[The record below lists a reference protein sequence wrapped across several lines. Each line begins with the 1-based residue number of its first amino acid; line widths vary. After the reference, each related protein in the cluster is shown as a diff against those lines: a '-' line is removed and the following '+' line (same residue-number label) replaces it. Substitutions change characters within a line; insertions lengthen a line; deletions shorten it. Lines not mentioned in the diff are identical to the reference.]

1 MPPNTRPNARP
12 HPTGSPPGVRLGSV
26 GIGRLAVRNL
36 VAYKRRVAGLVLAV
50 VLGTAFLS
58 GALILSDTVKS
69 SITGLIRDNGAGT
82 DVVVRNATDVT
93 DEPGTTRA
101 AIPGGTADLVRGVPG
116 VAAAEP
122 VVVGYGQLVGKDGD
136 MLTGNGPRIAGNWVG
151 DPALNPYTLAE
162 GRAPQAPDEVVVD
175 RASAKQG
182 DLEPGDR
189 ITVLTPSPVPVTVV
203 GVARFGDADAFGGS
217 SYTGFTLEGAL
228 AHVARDPGQ
237 ISSVSVR
244 LDEGTDQEAAAAA
257 IQRVLPPGVQA
268 LPGSDATQEQV
279 DAVSS
284 GFLDIFRTFLSA
296 FAAIALVVAAFSINH
311 TFSVVTAQR
320 MREAALL
327 RALGASRR
335 QIRAQAIGEAALI
348 GVVASVVGLMAGLG
362 LAAGLKAMFAAFGFA
377 FPVDGLVFR
386 AETAM
391 IVLPVGI
398 VVTILSALVPAV
410 RGSRVPPIAALRTS
424 AAESAGVPALRT
436 GAGAVLTAA
445 GITLTVLADGVWLLA
460 AAALASLAGVLLVAP
475 VVVRAVGGAITAPF
489 RRLGAGPMLAR
500 GNVLRSPRRTAG
512 AATAMVVGIAVV
524 TVFAVFAA
532 SLKDGAAA
540 ETRDTLAGEVVIGG
554 SSPAGWAGGG
564 HSPELTRQAGEL
576 TGVETAVGMQQGNA
590 LLDGSSKTIVAADT
604 ARLDAALD
612 LGLDSGTATGL
623 GTGGIAVSQPKAED
637 AGWEVGSPV
646 EITYPDG
653 ARATLT
659 VSGIYDRTTIV
670 GDYLIDR
677 QAWSPHAVT
686 DVDALTVLAV
696 SSGTSPTDVRA
707 AAEKLAVQYGNP
719 PVEDRDGYVDASMSM
734 VDQFVTVVYVLLA
747 LALLIA
753 LGGIAN
759 TLSLAAHERRRELG
773 LLRAVGAERGQ
784 VRASLRWE
792 SAYVAALGALTG
804 LVLGAFLS
812 WAAVSVLSGDQEL
825 PYVLPPVQLA
835 ILFAA
840 GTAGGLL
847 AGTRPA
853 ARAAKMNIL
862 SAISAE

>member
-1 MPPNTRPNARP
+1 MTTQTPTSPGRHAA
-12 HPTGSPPGVRLGSV
+12 PTGVAQI
-26 GIGRLAVRNL
+26 GIGRLALRNL
-36 VAYKRRVAGLVLAV
+36 VAYKRRVIGLVVAV
-50 VLGTAFLS
+50 LLGTAFLS
-58 GALILSDTVKS
+58 GALILSDTVKA

-101 AIPGGTADLVRGVPG
+101 PIPAGTADLVRTVPG

-122 VVVGYGQLVGKDGD
+122 VVTGYGQLVDKDGD
-136 MLTGNGPRIAGNWVG
+136 MLTGNGPRIAGNWID
-151 DPALNPYTLAE
+151 DPDLNPYQLHD
-162 GRAPQAPDEVVVD
+162 GRAPQAPDEVVID
-175 RASAKQG
+175 NASAKQG
-182 DLEPGDR
+182 HLKPGDR

-203 GVARFGDADAFGGS
+203 GIAKFGDADAFGGS
-217 SYTGFTLEGAL
+217 SYTAFSLDGAR

-237 ISSVSVR
+237 IGSVSVR
-244 LDEGTDQEAAAAA
+244 LDPGSDQKAAAEA
-257 IQRVLPPGVQA
+257 IQRVLPAGLQA

-279 DAVSS
+279 DSVSS
-284 GFLDIFRTFLSA
+284 GFLSIFRTFLTA

-335 QIRAQAIGEAALI
+335 QIRAQALGEALMI
-348 GVVASVVGLMAGLG
+348 GVTASVLGLFAGLG
-362 LAAGLKAMFAAFGFA
+362 LAAGLKALFAAFGFA
-377 FPVDGLVFR
+377 FPVDGLDFR
-386 AETAM
+386 AMTAL

-398 VVTILSALVPAV
+398 VVTLVSALVPAI
-410 RGSRVPPIAALRTS
+410 RGSRVPPVAALRD
-424 AAESAGVPALRT
+424 AAVESASVPRVRT
-436 GAGAVLTAA
+436 AVGTGLTAV
-445 GITLTVLADGVWLLA
+445 GVVLTVLADNVWMLLA
-460 AAALASLAGVLLVAP
+460 GAAATLAGVLMVAP
-475 VVVRAVGGAITAPF
+475 VVVRAVGSVLTAPF
-489 RRLGAGPMLAR
+489 TRLGAGPMLAR

-532 SLKDGAAA
+532 SLKDGAAG
-540 ETRDTLAGEVVIGG
+540 ETRDTVAGDLVVGG
-554 SSPAGWAGGG
+554 KSPAGWAGGG
-564 HSPELTRQAGEL
+564 HSPELTQKAGQL
-576 TGVETAVGMQQGNA
+576 PGVAAAVGVQGGNA
-590 LLDGSSKTIVAADT
+590 LLDGSSVEIAAADT

-612 LGLDSGTATGL
+612 LDLSAGTANGL
-623 GTGGIAVSQPKAED
+623 GTDKIAVAKPKAED
-637 AGWEVGSPV
+637 RNLSVGSQV
-646 EITYPDG
+646 QVTYPDG

-659 VSGIYDRTTIV
+659 VAGIYDRSIVV

-677 QAWSPHAVT
+677 QAWAPHSVA
-686 DVDALTVLAV
+686 DVDALTVVTLADGAGLDQV
-696 SSGTSPTDVRA
+696 KASV
-707 AAEKLAVQYGNP
+707 EELAKAYGNP
-719 PVEDRDGYVDASMSM
+719 DVEDRDGYVDATMSM
-734 VDQFVTVVYVLLA
+734 VNGLVTVVYVLLA

-804 LVLGAFLS
+804 LAMGALLS
-812 WAAVSVLSGDQEL
+812 WAAVGVLSGDQEL
-825 PYVLPPVQLA
+825 PWKVPALQLA

-840 GTAGGLL
+840 GTLGGLL

-853 ARAAKMNIL
+853 ARAAKMDIL
-862 SAISAE
+862 GAVAVVAGRY

>member
-1 MPPNTRPNARP
+1 M
-12 HPTGSPPGVRLGSV
+12 
-26 GIGRLAVRNL
+26 
-36 VAYKRRVAGLVLAV
+36 
-50 VLGTAFLS
+50 LGTAFLS

-101 AIPGGTADLVRGVPG
+101 AIPGDTVDLVRGVPG

-136 MLTGNGPRIAGNWVG
+136 MLTGNGPRVAGNWIG
-151 DPALNPYTLAE
+151 DPDLNPYTLAE
-162 GRAPQAPDEVVVD
+162 GRAPQAPDEVVID

-189 ITVLTPSPVPVTVV
+189 ITALTPDPVPVTVV

-217 SYTGFTLEGAL
+217 SYTGFSLDGAL
-228 AHVARDPGQ
+228 THLGNGPGQ

-244 LDEGTDQEAAAAA
+244 LDQGTDQEAAAAA
-257 IQRVLPPGVQA
+257 IQQVLPPGVQA

-279 DAVSS
+279 DAVSN
-284 GFLDIFRTFLSA
+284 GFLNIFRTFLSA

-348 GVVASVVGLMAGLG
+348 GVVASAVGLMAGLG

-398 VVTILSALVPAV
+398 VVTVLSALVPAV
-410 RGSRVPPIAALRTS
+410 RGSRVAPIAALRTS
-424 AAESAGVPALRT
+424 AAESAGVPPLRT
-436 GAGAVLTAA
+436 AAGAVLTAA
-445 GITLTVLADGVWLLA
+445 GITLTILADGVWLLA

-532 SLKDGAAA
+532 SLKDGAAT
-540 ETRDTLAGEVVIGG
+540 ETRDTISGDVVIGG

-564 HSPELTRQAGEL
+564 HSPELTRKAGEL
-576 TGVETAVGMQQGNA
+576 PGVETAVGMQQGNA

-604 ARLDAALD
+604 SRLDVALD

-623 GTGGIAVSQPKAED
+623 GTDGIAVSQPKAED
-637 AGWEVGSPV
+637 AGWQVGSPV

-653 ARATLT
+653 VRATLT
-659 VSGIYDRTTIV
+659 VTGIYDRTTVV

-686 DVDALTVLAV
+686 QVEALTVIAVAPGTSADEVRLATEQLAV
-696 SSGTSPTDVRA
+696 A
-707 AAEKLAVQYGNP
+707 YGNP
-719 PVEDRDGYVDASMSM
+719 PVEDRDGYVEASMSM

-792 SAYVAALGALTG
+792 SAYVAGLGALTG

-812 WAAVSVLSGDQEL
+812 WAAVAVLSGDQDL

-862 SAISAE
+862 NAISAE